1 MNKEP
6 ISETIR
12 FDDSIYKAKGEYKF
26 YVPEF
31 SDWACYMFGN
41 KPETNYGMKYIP
53 RKGDEPNW
61 FVRWM
66 MKVCFDCTWV
76 GLTDKQMEKICF
88 DLFQDCYFPKNFK
101 LFAKAI
107 EAKLKEKNT

>member
-1 MNKEP
+1 MDEEP
-6 ISETIR
+6 ISGTIH
-12 FDDSIYKAKGEYKF
+12 FNDQIYKAKGEYKF

-53 RKGDEPNW
+53 RKGDEPNF

-76 GLTDKQMEKICF
+76 
-88 DLFQDCYFPKNFK
+88 
-101 LFAKAI
+101 
-107 EAKLKEKNT
+107 KEKKHDQP

>member
-1 MNKEP
+1 MIEKDEQP
-6 ISETIR
+6 TVETIR
-12 FDDSIYKAKGEYKF
+12 FDENIYKAKGEYKF

-66 MKVCFDCTWV
+66 MKVCFDCIWV
-76 GLTDKQMEKICF
+76 
-88 DLFQDCYFPKNFK
+88 
-101 LFAKAI
+101 
-107 EAKLKEKNT
+107 KEKNDRKS